1 MPNLKDVIGGHNKR
15 ILENASPPK
24 TKLYNCLKK
33 ENWQMRRTCLT
44 ENVSYYAKTSCDD
57 E

>member
-33 ENWQMRRTCLT
+33 EN
-44 ENVSYYAKTSCDD
+44 
-57 E
+57 